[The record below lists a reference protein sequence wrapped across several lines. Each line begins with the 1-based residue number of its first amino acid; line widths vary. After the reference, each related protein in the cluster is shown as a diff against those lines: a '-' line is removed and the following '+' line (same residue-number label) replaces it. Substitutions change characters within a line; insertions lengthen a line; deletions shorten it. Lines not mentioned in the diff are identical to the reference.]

1 VTETAQ
7 PLAGRRVLVTRTRE
21 QAQGLVDRLHAA
33 GASVVVVPL
42 ITTVPVADPDAIVRV
57 ASEMRASTAPRWV
70 AFTSATAVRL
80 VLGAS
85 GIEAIAGMLVA
96 VVGPATAA
104 ALEAEGRTPDLV
116 ADDHDAAGLSTAML
130 ARGVAGASVWFPV
143 AEGARGAFADALRV
157 AGATVTEQ
165 YIYRS
170 AMPLSAPERLRAAFD
185 GGIDAITLTSGSTAR
200 HLVEAVGVEGVPAGA
215 SIVCLGEQTAIEARH
230 LGLEVAAVAKVASID
245 ALLAALTECLA
256 PQPLR

>member
-1 VTETAQ
+1 VTGTAQ

-21 QAQGLVDRLHAA
+21 QAQGLVDLLHAA

-57 ASEMRASTAPRWV
+57 AADMSATSAPRWV

-80 VLGAS
+80 VLGAA
-85 GIEAIAGMLVA
+85 GIEAIADMLVA

-104 ALEAEGRTPDLV
+104 ALEEEGRVPDLV
-116 ADDHDAAGLSTAML
+116 ADDHDAAGLATAML
-130 ARGVAGASVWFPV
+130 ERGVAGASVWFPV
-143 AEGARGAFADALRV
+143 AEGARGDLSLALRA
-157 AGATVTEQ
+157 AGATVNEQ

-170 AMPLSAPERLRAAFD
+170 AMPARAPQRLRAAFD
-185 GGIDAITLTSGSTAR
+185 GGIDAITLTSGSSAR
-200 HLVEAVGVEGVPAGA
+200 HLVEAVGVDGVPAGA
-215 SIVCLGEQTAIEARH
+215 SIVCLGEQTAMEARR
-230 LGLEVAAVAKVASID
+230 LGLAVAAVARVASID
-245 ALLAALTECLA
+245 ALLDALTECLT

>member
-1 VTETAQ
+1 VSDASR

-57 ASEMRASTAPRWV
+57 AAEMRATQVPKWV

-80 VLGAS
+80 VLGAA

-104 ALEAEGRTPDLV
+104 ALEAGGRTPDLV
-116 ADDHDAAGLSTAML
+116 ADDHDAAGLATAML
-130 ARGVAGASVWFPV
+130 ERGVAGASVWFPV
-143 AEGARGAFADALRV
+143 AEGARGELAQALRA

-165 YIYRS
+165 HIYRS
-170 AMPLSAPERLRAAFD
+170 AMPSVAPERLRAAFD

-200 HLVEAVGVEGVPAGA
+200 HLVEAVGVGGMPTGA
-215 SIVCLGEQTAIEARH
+215 SIVCLGEPTAMEARR
-230 LGLEVAAVAKVASID
+230 LGLEVAAVARVASID
-245 ALLAALTECLA
+245 ALIDALTECLA

>member
-42 ITTVPVADPDAIVRV
+42 ITTVPVAEPDAIVRV
-57 ASEMRASTAPRWV
+57 ASEMRASPAPRWV

-80 VLGAS
+80 VVGAA
-85 GIEAIAGMLVA
+85 GIEGIADMFVA

-116 ADDHDAAGLSTAML
+116 AGDHDAAGLSTAML
-130 ARGVAGASVWFPV
+130 ARGIAGASVWFPV
-143 AEGARGAFADALRV
+143 ADGARDAFAEALRA
-157 AGATVTEQ
+157 AGAKVTEQ
-165 YIYRS
+165 FIYRS
-170 AMPLSAPERLRAAFD
+170 AMPVSAPERLRSAFD

-230 LGLEVAAVAKVASID
+230 FGLAVTAVARVASID
-245 ALLAALTECLA
+245 ALLDALTECLA